1 MEKENI
7 PGLMVEDTKEILKM
21 IKDMAMGNLF
31 YQMDHLMQENGLM
44 VSEMVED
51 YKLLLIIK
59 QERESGRMV
68 D

>member
-44 VSEMVED
+44 VSDMVED